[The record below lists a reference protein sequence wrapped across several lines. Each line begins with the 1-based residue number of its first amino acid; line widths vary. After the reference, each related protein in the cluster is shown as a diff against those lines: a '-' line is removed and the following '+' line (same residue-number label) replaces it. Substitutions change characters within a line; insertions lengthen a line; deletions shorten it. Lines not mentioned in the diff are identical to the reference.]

1 MGPFGSSLKKHELL
15 NEGEIKTLWIENIV
29 DNKLNLNYKKFI
41 TKEKYQEL
49 KNFTIKENDVVL
61 SMMGTIGRVAII
73 PNDIGTTI
81 ITSHLL
87 KITLDQKKCLPV
99 FLQYY
104 FLSDFAKN
112 QLKRESRGI
121 VMQGLNTEIVKS
133 LKIALP
139 PINEQQKIAYILS
152 NVDELK
158 QKIEQLIE
166 QTQRLKRGLM
176 QRLLTKG
183 IGHTK
188 FKKVN
193 LGINFLNY
201 EVPIDWKLL
210 KIKNIASVH
219 GRIGWKGLKREE
231 YTETGPLMLS
241 VWSLTDEYPYGVD
254 YSAGVNRLS
263 TFRFDESPEIKLING
278 DVLLAKDGD
287 IGRIGYVKSLP
298 EPTTVNSHVV
308 VVRTRNDVIN
318 NEFLYWFMSSNPF
331 QTYCKSFTS
340 GTTVPLLSQSNI
352 REAVIL
358 IPSLSEQNAISSTL
372 YSISNIIHK
381 YRIYKN
387 KIQEIKKGLMQ
398 QLLTGKIRVKV

>member
-1 MGPFGSSLKKHELL
+1 LQEEDIVLVLTRPIIEGGIKAARIEKRYLPILL
-15 NEGEIKTLWIENIV
+15 NQRVGKFSIKQTDRI
-29 DNKLNLNYKKFI
+29 DK
-41 TKEKYQEL
+41 
-49 KNFTIKENDVVL
+49 
-61 SMMGTIGRVAII
+61 R
-73 PNDIGTTI
+73 
-81 ITSHLL
+81 
-87 KITLDQKKCLPV
+87 
-99 FLQYY
+99 FLY
-104 FLSDFAKN
+104 FLIFS
-112 QLKRESRGI
+112 KRFIE
-121 VMQGLNTEIVKS
+121 LVKQRVS
-133 LKIALP
+133 VTHQPNISSFDIEKFQILLPKIK
-139 PINEQQKIAYILS
+139 EQQKIASILS
-152 NVDELK
+152 NVDELI
-158 QKIEQLIE
+158 QKTDQIIE
-166 QTQRLKRGLM
+166 QTRTLKQGLM
-176 QRLLTKG
+176 QKLLTKG
-183 IGHTK
+183 IEHSK
-188 FKKVN
+188 FKKIN

-210 KIKNIASVH
+210 KIKDIASVH

-231 YTETGPLMLS
+231 YMETGPLMLS
-241 VWSLTDEYPYGVD
+241 VWSLTDDYPYGVD

-263 TFRFDESPEIKLING
+263 TFRFDESPEIKLKNG

-308 VVRTRNDVIN
+308 VVRTKNDIIN

-372 YSISNIIHK
+372 YSFSNIIHK
-381 YRIYKN
+381 HRIYKN
-387 KIQEIKKGLMQ
+387 KIQEIKRGLMQ